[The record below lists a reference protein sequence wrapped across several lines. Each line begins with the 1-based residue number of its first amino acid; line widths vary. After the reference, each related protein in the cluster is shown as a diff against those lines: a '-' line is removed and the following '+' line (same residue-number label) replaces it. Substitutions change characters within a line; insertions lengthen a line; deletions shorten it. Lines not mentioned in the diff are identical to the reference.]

1 MNDDIF
7 TQILLGGILIILMA
21 SLFFVNP
28 VVQAET
34 IQTNNT
40 NLEEV
45 IFDGAVVG
53 IAFPHYEIHE
63 GDSFTY
69 GDTHIIA
76 KNTQAPDHLI
86 VTPNSTKFAHFTLA
100 IGSTGGQIMLEVFE
114 NATCSD
120 NGDLEPLFNRNRNSN
135 KTPTTI
141 LYEDPTCSSTG
152 TTIFHATY
160 GVDEKKSAGGEGR
173 GTQEWILKANT
184 KYLVRVTEEDVANT
198 VVNLEF
204 DWYEHTFS

>member
-1 MNDDIF
+1 MSEGDSK
-7 TQILLGGILIILMA
+7 GPILIAFCIFIGFILFA
-21 SLFFVNP
+21 FLSDSPYSVDP
-28 VVQAET
+28 
-34 IQTNNT
+34 
-40 NLEEV
+40 NLETA
-45 IFDGAVVG
+45 IDDGAVVG
-53 IAFPHYEIHE
+53 IDFPHYEIHE

-76 KNTQAPDHLI
+76 KNNQAPDHLI
-86 VTPNSTKFAHFTLA
+86 VTPDSTKFAHFTLA
-100 IGSTGGQIMLEVFE
+100 IGSTGGQIMLQLFE
-114 NATCSD
+114 GATCSD

-135 KTPTTI
+135 NTPTTI

-152 TTIFHATY
+152 TQIFHATY

-184 KYLVRVTEEDVANT
+184 KYLVRVTEENVANT

-204 DWYEHTFS
+204 DWYEHTFK